1 MVGKMVLGPVGNGM
15 ISKGTPLMCVGLAF
29 FRSLLVRERSFQMAS
44 WVVDM
49 AVVYFI
55 GGVFLRSVV
64 VVGVRVI
71 CRAHADVL
79 AKTVYGGIVEAV
91 WDVVWVSEGRAKGEV
106 DLFSEVIEGASGSI
120 E

>member
-1 MVGKMVLGPVGNGM
+1 MCWFSILPIFVGPGKEFPYGLVGG
-15 ISKGTPLMCVGLAF
+15 
-29 FRSLLVRERSFQMAS
+29 RY
-44 WVVDM
+44 
-49 AVVYFI
+49 VVYFI
-55 GGVFLRSVV
+55 GWVFLRSVV

-79 AKTVYGGIVEAV
+79 AKTVYGGVVEAV
-91 WDVVWVSEGRAKGEV
+91 WDVVWVGEGWAKGEV